1 MVNIQFT
8 HSTNEIFKQYEVPK
22 LRFQRR
28 YFGTTI
34 KFPFGLNF
42 EKTYYKRIGGNLV
55 GFRIL
60 AYALVDG
67 QDEPYFLSYLVQL
80 PNQAP
85 KWKNG
90 FITPKSNIYTSVE
103 EYVLSAGEQST
114 DLIWRDITYTNQVRF
129 TKDLY
134 YFNKAFYT
142 IKDGAVCISNEGANC
157 SCLFATKNGWLV
169 GVQKDSY
176 SSGEKGIYLNKADA
190 MQELL
195 NNMGVVD
202 FAEEPINIDITILPN
217 KERTTR
223 IMFVE

>member
-8 HSTNEIFKQYEVPK
+8 HSNNEIFNQYEVPT
-22 LRFQRR
+22 LHYQRR
-28 YFGTTI
+28 YFGTKI

-42 EKTYYKRIGGNLV
+42 EKTYYKRIDGKLV

-67 QDEPYFLSYLVQL
+67 QDEASFFSYLVQL

-85 KWKNG
+85 KWEKG
-90 FITPKSNIYTSVE
+90 FITPKSNIYASVE
-103 EYVLSAGEQST
+103 EYVLSAGEQSA
-114 DLIWRDITYTNQVRF
+114 DLNWRDITYTNQVRF
-129 TKDLY
+129 NNDLY
-134 YFNKAFYT
+134 YFNKPFYT
-142 IKDGAVCISNEGANC
+142 IKDDAVCISNEGANC
-157 SCLFATKNGWLV
+157 TRLLVTKNGWLV
-169 GVQKDSY
+169 GIQKNSY

-190 MQELL
+190 MRKLL
-195 NNMGVVD
+195 DNMEVVD

-217 KERTTR
+217 TEKTTK